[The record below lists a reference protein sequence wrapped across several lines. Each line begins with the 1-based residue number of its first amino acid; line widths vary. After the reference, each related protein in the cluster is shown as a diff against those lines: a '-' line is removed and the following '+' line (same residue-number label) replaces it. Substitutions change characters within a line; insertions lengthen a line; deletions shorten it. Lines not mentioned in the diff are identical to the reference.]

1 MLYSR
6 SLWVWKLLSHVRL
19 FVTPW
24 PLQSMEF
31 SRLEYWSGYRFLSPW
46 DLPNPGVEPR
56 SPALQADSLPAEPQG
71 KNIKLVLVT
80 CFIYSSVYKSIPIFQ
95 LISSLPYSLVTILK
109 KKKKVCNSAV
119 VQLPSPVQLFVT
131 PWTVA
136 GQASLSLT
144 ISQSLPK
151 FMSIASVTVL

>member
-1 MLYSR
+1 M
-6 SLWVWKLLSHVRL
+6 LSHVRL

-24 PLQSMEF
+24 PIQSMEF
-31 SRLEYWSGYRFLSPW
+31 SRLEYWSGYPFPSPG
-46 DLPNPGVEPR
+46 DLPNPGLEPR
-56 SPALQADSLPAEPQG
+56 SPAFQADSLPAEPQG
-71 KNIKLVLVT
+71 KNIQLVLIT
-80 CFIYSSVYKSIPIFQ
+80 SFIYSSVYKSIPVCQ
-95 LISSLPYSLVTILK
+95 LISSPPYSLATILK
-109 KKKKVCNSAV
+109 KKKICNSAV

-136 GQASLSLT
+136 GQASLSFT